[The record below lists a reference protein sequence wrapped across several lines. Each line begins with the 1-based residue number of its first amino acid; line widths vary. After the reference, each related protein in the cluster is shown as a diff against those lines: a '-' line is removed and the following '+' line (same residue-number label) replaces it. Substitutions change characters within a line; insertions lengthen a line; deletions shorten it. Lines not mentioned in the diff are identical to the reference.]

1 MSFIVRMLRYL
12 FWLLVVSWG
21 VAILQKIVGKMV
33 RGGTESQAHGD
44 VPGAT
49 ANQKLVR
56 DPICGIH
63 VAEGLAVPLKY
74 RGETLHFCSTECRE
88 KFLDETP
95 KISASA

>member
-12 FWLLVVSWG
+12 FWLLVISWS

-33 RGGTESQAHGD
+33 RGGTGSEPHGD
-44 VPGAT
+44 VPSAT

-56 DPICGIH
+56 DPICGMH

-74 RGETLHFCSTECRE
+74 RGETLQFCSVQCRE

-95 KISASA
+95 KISVSA

>member
-12 FWLLVVSWG
+12 FWLLVISWG

-33 RGGTESQAHGD
+33 GGGTGSEPHGD
-44 VPGAT
+44 VPSAG

-56 DPICGIH
+56 DPICGMH

-74 RGETLHFCSTECRE
+74 REETLHFCSMQCRE

-95 KISASA
+95 KISVSA